1 MSLRQRYRH
10 KPDQYITAVR
20 LDLDTPG
27 FAYRKWG
34 AEQFCK
40 PGDWLVNN
48 AGETYTV
55 DAEVFPRT
63 YRQLAPGMY
72 IKSTPVWA
80 EIARE
85 GGSVQTKEGQSHYQ
99 AGDYVVFN
107 DEKGLDGYCIKAER
121 FNAMYE
127 LDV

>member
-1 MSLRQRYRH
+1 
-10 KPDQYITAVR
+10 
-20 LDLDTPG
+20 
-27 FAYRKWG
+27 
-34 AEQFCK
+34 
-40 PGDWLVNN
+40 
-48 AGETYTV
+48 
-55 DAEVFPRT
+55 
-63 YRQLAPGMY
+63 MY